1 MPSSIN
7 NVSSATS
14 SPLDGWQTPTVAA
27 NAGSQMDR
35 DTFLKLLVAQVKN
48 QNPAEPMNP
57 NEMMSQMSQLT
68 MVDKLNQLVEA
79 QTSAD
84 ALGRLAL
91 AATLVGRRVE
101 WQNIDGSAAA
111 GTVTMA
117 RLDGEKLMLTV
128 GDSEIDASAVT
139 KLS

>member
-7 NVSSATS
+7 SVTSGAS
-14 SPLDGWQTPTVAA
+14 SPLDGWQAPKVTAS
-27 NAGSQMDR
+27 NGSQMDR

-84 ALGRLAL
+84 AFGRLAL
-91 AATLVGRRVE
+91 AATLVNHQVE
-101 WQNIDGSAAA
+101 WQNIDGTVGS
-111 GTVTMA
+111 GTVSQA

-128 GDSEIDASAVT
+128 GNSEIDASTVT

>member
-1 MPSSIN
+1 MPSSVNTIG
-7 NVSSATS
+7 STTS

-27 NAGSQMDR
+27 NTGSQMDR

-84 ALGRLAL
+84 AFGRLSL
-91 AATLVGRRVE
+91 AATLVSRRVE
-101 WQNIDGSAAA
+101 WQNIDGSVGV
-111 GTVTMA
+111 GTVTQA

-128 GDSEIDASAVT
+128 GDSEIDASTVI
-139 KLS
+139 KIS

>member
-1 MPSSIN
+1 
-7 NVSSATS
+7 
-14 SPLDGWQTPTVAA
+14 
-27 NAGSQMDR
+27 MDR